1 MPALLLGCIVFIAV
15 GVYNTL
21 RAWRWTAVPEVL
33 EGREHLIPLQVPTT
47 LFFGSYPVAMAVR
60 AVFGAPPDG
69 SVGAVVAGIVGGV
82 LFVTAAILMVTTYY
96 FGRPQRIIAP
106 IARDVPKWS
115 PSRRQTGRAP
125 R

>member
-1 MPALLLGCIVFIAV
+1 MLALLLGCVVFVAV

-21 RAWRWTAVPEVL
+21 RAWRWTAVPEGL
-33 EGREHLIPLQVPTT
+33 QGREHLIPLQVPAV
-47 LFFGSYPVAMAVR
+47 LFFTSYPVAMAVR
-60 AVFGAPPDG
+60 AVLGAPPDG
-69 SVGAVVAGIVGGV
+69 SARAVVAGIVGGG
-82 LFVTAAILMVTTYY
+82 LFVAAAVLMVTTYY

-115 PSRRQTGRAP
+115 PARRRAGRAP